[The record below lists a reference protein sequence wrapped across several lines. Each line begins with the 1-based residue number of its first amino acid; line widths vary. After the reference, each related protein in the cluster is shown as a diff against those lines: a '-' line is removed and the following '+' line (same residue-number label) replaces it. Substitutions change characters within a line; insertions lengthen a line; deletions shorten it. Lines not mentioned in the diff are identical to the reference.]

1 MTFLLSY
8 DIRWTMKLLRRDLRD
23 LRIKYMTSTKHKCG
37 PVEIARSPSAYQ
49 QDQVE
54 NKPQVPEDVQYSG
67 VLSECVSEGSVY
79 SKAPQGS
86 PETSSEKRP
95 STLYE
100 LMERRLRATY
110 ASRDR
115 NMSHEDR
122 WKFRGSWL
130 LLYKAIQACPSN
142 GSGNGFQYGA
152 KETNDYIMLL
162 DVLSQS
168 TKKGRSSTSK
178 VSKMPATPYTRHDN
192 DHDRYDSMFSDGHIP
207 PPTPSPS
214 RIWLSILEA
223 TDDAKK
229 ITPMAEKLIEYV
241 WPEKSA
247 VDIIQ
252 QVGDPHKKFSDADDA
267 QLRVEF
273 RRLLCP
279 EFISSTPQC

>member
-1 MTFLLSY
+1 VCTDRLSRPFLLLTRPQFIAFIFTSLVTMTFLLSY

-100 LMERRLRATY
+100 LMERRIRATY

-162 DVLSQS
+162 DMLSQS

-207 PPTPSPS
+207 HRHHLPHEFGFLFLRPPMM
-214 RIWLSILEA
+214 R
-223 TDDAKK
+223 
-229 ITPMAEKLIEYV
+229 
-241 WPEKSA
+241 
-247 VDIIQ
+247 
-252 QVGDPHKKFSDADDA
+252 
-267 QLRVEF
+267 
-273 RRLLCP
+273 RRLRQWP
-279 EFISSTPQC
+279 RS